1 MPAAP
6 VYRPFLEGTYTV
18 SAGLFRLGTQPVP
31 WREDGAAETHIF
43 ATDASWPHFAH
54 SKWAAHRRGLHH
66 YAGEANLSPGL
77 RGAALTFV
85 ARTLAAESGGAMTW
99 DGRTFRNLRLGWEA
113 ALDLQRG
120 SVDDLRRFDAPQSTL
135 RGTLEPV
142 GVLDFLGLN
151 AAEDLAV
158 IARDPV
164 TGRDWLA
171 AAHVLSPG
179 HWDPRDKLGRDFVA
193 VHGPVAGAERMNA
206 TAPRLVEAVIQRGPF
221 LRFAWGL
228 TADDRLDHHPDLKAP
243 PPATFD
249 PDHTFVRVERQTL
262 TGFPDHHGALF
273 TIRPY
278 LYPLRR
284 AVREAAQA
292 HALARA
298 LRSMTPAQRTYKGLG
313 TILPQL
319 LIWLDGRALDSEP

>member
-1 MPAAP
+1 
-6 VYRPFLEGTYTV
+6 
-18 SAGLFRLGTQPVP
+18 VP
-31 WREDGAAETHIF
+31 WREDGAAEAHTF
-43 ATDASWPHFAH
+43 APDDAWPRFVD

-66 YAGEANLSPGL
+66 YAGEANLAPGL
-77 RGAALTFV
+77 RGAALNFV

-99 DGRTFRNLRLGWEA
+99 DGRTFCNLRLGWEA
-113 ALDLQRG
+113 TLDLQRG
-120 SVDDLRRFDAPQSTL
+120 SVDGLRRFDAPWAAV
-135 RGTLEPV
+135 RGDLAPV
-142 GVLDFLGLN
+142 GALDFLGLN
-151 AAEDLAV
+151 AAEDLAI

-206 TAPRLVEAVIQRGPF
+206 TAPRLVEAVVQRGPF

-243 PPATFD
+243 PPETFH
-249 PDHTFVRVERQTL
+249 PDRTFVRVERQTL
-262 TGFPDHHGALF
+262 TGFPDQHGALF

-292 HALARA
+292 RALARA
-298 LRSMTPAQRTYKGLG
+298 LRSMTPQQRTYKGLG
-313 TILPQL
+313 ATFPDL
-319 LIWLDGRALDSEP
+319 LIWLDARALDSGP